1 MSTKAAAS
9 FVASLDLDSMP
20 EEVLKHAKL
29 CVMDTLGVM
38 LGGIDSKAARV
49 AREVASLWPNENGV
63 TIFGTHS
70 KASPFQAAFANC
82 VASSALDMD
91 DGHNLGGH
99 PGGVIVPAV
108 LAAAEAA
115 NANGKEFLEGV
126 IAGYEIAIR
135 AMETMV
141 AQESGLT
148 APFPATGQPYH
159 STGTGAAYGAAAGAA
174 KVLNL
179 DVEQISQAI
188 NIASAHTPATR
199 PYQIQTLGHTTKE
212 CLGWAGITGI
222 QAAYLAKQGFTG
234 PNSFF
239 DDDIS
244 HGTSADTIG
253 YKFEILNNYFKAY
266 PSCRYTHAT
275 LDGVMD
281 IISNNSL
288 KGADIKRITVSLKK
302 HHSALNNKNPISI
315 EQAQYSFPFV
325 LGAVLSYGHHGVD
338 TMNDGLLKDSKI
350 LREAEKIHLQ
360 ADDLLNE
367 YRWPG
372 HVSIET
378 VDGRMFEKF
387 VPIPK
392 GDPQN
397 PLSEDELNNKFNVIV
412 LALLEE
418 PYTNKLK
425 QMIDNLEG
433 LADIHELSLLLNRV
447 TYTDKELLNQK

>member
-1 MSTKAAAS
+1 MSTRMAAG
-9 FVASLDLDSMP
+9 FVASLDVNSIP
-20 EEVLKHAKL
+20 EKVVQHAKL

-49 AREVASLWPNENGV
+49 AREVVSLWPNENGV
-63 TIFGTHS
+63 TIFGTS
-70 KASPFQAAFANC
+70 NKASPFQAAFANC

-108 LAAAEAA
+108 LAASEAA

-126 IAGYEIAIR
+126 IAGYEIAVR

-141 AQESGLT
+141 AQESGST
-148 APFPATGQPYH
+148 GPFPATGQPYH
-159 STGTGAAYGAAAGAA
+159 STGTGATYGAAAGTA

-179 DVEQISQAI
+179 DVEQIGQAI
-188 NIASAHTPATR
+188 NIASAHTPSTR

-212 CLGWAGITGI
+212 CLGWAGIAGV

-239 DDDIS
+239 DDDIAQ
-244 HGTSADTIG
+244 GTSADTIG

-281 IISNNSL
+281 IMNTNSL
-288 KGADIKRITVSLKK
+288 KGSDISQITVSLKK
-302 HHSALNNKNPISI
+302 HHAALNNKNPISI

-338 TMNDGLLKDSKI
+338 TMNDSLLGDSKI
-350 LREAEKIHLQ
+350 LTEAEKVHLQ
-360 ADDLLNE
+360 ADDNLNE

-372 HVSIET
+372 RVCIET
-378 VDGRMFEKF
+378 VDGRLFEKL

-397 PLSEDELNNKFNVIV
+397 PLSEEELNNKFNVIV
-412 LALLEE
+412 SALLGKA
-418 PYTNKLK
+418 YADKLK
-425 QMIDNLEG
+425 KMIDNLED
-433 LADIHELSLLLNRV
+433 LENINELSLLLNRV
-447 TYTDKELLNQK
+447 IHTYKEPLKQR